1 PADKIAS
8 EVATMKYVAQNTSI
22 RVPEVY
28 DWDSEA
34 QNDIKIPYIL
44 MEYLPGTQLHKVLG
58 QIEHEQKR
66 SVLSQMV
73 NVLSELWKC
82 KFEKLGCIYKKSPN
96 SSLRELFKNVQYF
109 VL

>member
-1 PADKIAS
+1 
-8 EVATMKYVAQNTSI
+8 MKYVAQNTSI

-58 QIEHEQKR
+58 QIEH
-66 SVLSQMV
+66 
-73 NVLSELWKC
+73 
-82 KFEKLGCIYKKSPN
+82 
-96 SSLRELFKNVQYF
+96 
-109 VL
+109 